1 MHINFIP
8 FTVVWA
14 ALAVVVAAM
23 AGYRRSISVKD
34 DESLHL
40 TNPTDTVHQIEIAHK
55 LDVVDKWGK
64 LLTVIAAV
72 YGLLLV
78 LAYTYQNW
86 IRATNLGM

>member
-1 MHINFIP
+1 MHINFTP

-14 ALAVVVAAM
+14 ALAAVVAVM

-40 TNPTDTVHQIEIAHK
+40 ANPTDTVHQVEIAHK
-55 LDVVDKWGK
+55 LEVVDKWGM
-64 LLTVIAAV
+64 LLTIIAAI